1 MHSFAQPTDEVVAI
15 VDNSVILKV
24 TLNREWQKPLTSYS
38 HKKKEVPPQQYLQF
52 QVLDQLILRQAQLEQ
67 VKRYGIKPDEKSL
80 NEAVLKVASQSGS
93 KSLEAFQQN

>member
-24 TLNREWQKPLTSYS
+24 TLNKEWQKLLTSYR
-38 HKKKEVPPQQYLQF
+38 HKKEVPPQQYLQF

>member
-1 MHSFAQPTDEVVAI
+1 MAEATHELQAQ
-15 VDNSVILKV
+15 K
-24 TLNREWQKPLTSYS
+24 
-38 HKKKEVPPQQYLQF
+38 VPPQQYLQF